1 MNQEREEIAIL
12 IRAIFGSNSIRTFMK
27 INSNFNGLIP
37 VCDIL
42 KFTCYQD
49 CRFGKVPLDRNCSSA
64 RMDGREIRL
73 PEIIAIFNKKI
84 WSWKVHFC
92 TALNLGFAKTFLG
105 KYLDIRVF
113 LDEGQCG
120 GASDHSFSNYSCLQ
134 KRHLNLK
141 FEDQLE

>member
-12 IRAIFGSNSIRTFMK
+12 IRAIFGSNSIRTFVK

-64 RMDGREIRL
+64 RMGGREIRL
-73 PEIIAIFNKKI
+73 PEIVAMFSEKI
-84 WSWKVHFC
+84 WPWKVHFY
-92 TALNLGFAKTFLG
+92 TALFRICQNFSRKTPRCSGIFWWGPVQWSTRPL
-105 KYLDIRVF
+105 L
-113 LDEGQCG
+113 
-120 GASDHSFSNYSCLQ
+120 LQ
-134 KRHLNLK
+134 L
-141 FEDQLE
+141 